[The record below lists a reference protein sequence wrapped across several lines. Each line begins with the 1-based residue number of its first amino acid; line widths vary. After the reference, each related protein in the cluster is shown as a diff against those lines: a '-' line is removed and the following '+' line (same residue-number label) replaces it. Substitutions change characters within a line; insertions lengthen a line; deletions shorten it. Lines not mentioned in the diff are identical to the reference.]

1 MAYSKD
7 ADLNVSLGHDN
18 MRDALSV
25 QKNVSVGGG
34 SARYFIGNQNV
45 ILGAETADGQTAK
58 GNKNVIIGAD
68 AANVIQGDRNVI
80 IGSEALQSGVGSND
94 NVGIGYRS
102 LVKNQAAGNTAVGAL
117 ALTSTASGGNNVA
130 VGVSALS
137 LNVSGSRNVAV
148 GVGALQN
155 NQASVNN
162 AVGYLALLNNTTGF
176 ENNAF
181 GHQALEQ
188 NTTGNGNTGFGHN
201 VMQLNKAGGGN
212 TAIGY
217 AALQKSQG
225 SLNSALGAGALG
237 ANSTGEMNTALG
249 TNSLINSTT
258 GRQLTA
264 VGYSAGESNSTG
276 SDNVY
281 IGAFANSGAVVS
293 NSTALGTNARV
304 STSNTM
310 SFGNASVT
318 KWAFGLPTTPHALQ
332 VGSNTT
338 NGNGAYL
345 TVGGTWTNASSIH
358 FKENFQ
364 EISDAELLD
373 RLRSL
378 EITRWNYKGTEETH
392 IGPMAEQFSDLFGLG
407 VKGDREHISTI
418 DMSGVALRAIQ
429 ALMQQKSI
437 QEKKIEQMESKLA
450 ELEQRL
456 QKLEKRLG
464 Q

>member
-1 MAYSKD
+1 
-7 ADLNVSLGHDN
+7 
-18 MRDALSV
+18 
-25 QKNVSVGGG
+25 
-34 SARYFIGNQNV
+34 
-45 ILGAETADGQTAK
+45 
-58 GNKNVIIGAD
+58 
-68 AANVIQGDRNVI
+68 
-80 IGSEALQSGVGSND
+80 
-94 NVGIGYRS
+94 
-102 LVKNQAAGNTAVGAL
+102 
-117 ALTSTASGGNNVA
+117 
-130 VGVSALS
+130 
-137 LNVSGSRNVAV
+137 
-148 GVGALQN
+148 
-155 NQASVNN
+155 
-162 AVGYLALLNNTTGF
+162 
-176 ENNAF
+176 
-181 GHQALEQ
+181 
-188 NTTGNGNTGFGHN
+188 
-201 VMQLNKAGGGN
+201 
-212 TAIGY
+212 
-217 AALQKSQG
+217 
-225 SLNSALGAGALG
+225 
-237 ANSTGEMNTALG
+237 
-249 TNSLINSTT
+249 
-258 GRQLTA
+258 
-264 VGYSAGESNSTG
+264 
-276 SDNVY
+276 
-281 IGAFANSGAVVS
+281 
-293 NSTALGTNARV
+293 
-304 STSNTM
+304 
-310 SFGNASVT
+310 
-318 KWAFGLPTTPHALQ
+318 LQ